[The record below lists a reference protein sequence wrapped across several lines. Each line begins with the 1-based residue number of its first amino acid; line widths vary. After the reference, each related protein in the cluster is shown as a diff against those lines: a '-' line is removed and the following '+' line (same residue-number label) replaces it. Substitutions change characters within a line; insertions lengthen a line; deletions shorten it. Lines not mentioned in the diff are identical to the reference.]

1 MTYHKSNDRVSSE
14 LFSDREGESPAVS
27 SPRFRQETNF
37 PRELRFENKVE
48 NDVPARYAVRVPV
61 IQIAGNRVV
70 PRFISSLFRGDFFI
84 Y

>member
-37 PRELRFENKVE
+37 PRELLFEIK
-48 NDVPARYAVRVPV
+48 
-61 IQIAGNRVV
+61 
-70 PRFISSLFRGDFFI
+70 
-84 Y
+84 

>member
-1 MTYHKSNDRVSSE
+1 MTYNKSNDRVSSE

-48 NDVPARYAVRVPV
+48 TT
-61 IQIAGNRVV
+61 
-70 PRFISSLFRGDFFI
+70 SLHVTQSECLLFK
-84 Y
+84 